1 MPRAWH
7 ATIAILVAAALVLQV
22 WIAARVSAVP
32 PGHAVGALRGVGLP
46 GRILRV
52 FSFFTIQSNAIS
64 GVVSAQLAR
73 RPARDGS
80 GWRVL
85 RLAAL
90 LGMLLGWLL
99 YGPRPRVSAR
109 VVLWALTWPAL
120 YLAYT
125 LIAGAISGWYPYP
138 FLDAASNGY
147 PRVLI
152 NAVLVVAVFAAV
164 GSFSGGGIDGYRHRN
179 PLCVRRVQ

>member
-1 MPRAWH
+1 
-7 ATIAILVAAALVLQV
+7 
-22 WIAARVSAVP
+22 
-32 PGHAVGALRGVGLP
+32 
-46 GRILRV
+46 V

-147 PRVLI
+147 PRV
-152 NAVLVVAVFAAV
+152 FAAV